1 MQRITVD
8 LIRLAVTGAVAF
20 AVVLAANPGRLHHR
34 GQFAS
39 AKIRVPMPIFVHAIS
54 VAAPPTRSAANDQI
68 GAPAT
73 AELQADRGAI
83 VQSCASGA
91 PALRSHRELAP
102 QSLLALAP

>member
-8 LIRLAVTGAVAF
+8 LIRLAVTGAVAL
-20 AVVLAANPGRLHHR
+20 AVVLAANPGGLNHR
-34 GQFAS
+34 GQFVS
-39 AKIRVPMPIFVHAIS
+39 AAFHIPMPILVNAIS
-54 VAAPPTRSAANDQI
+54 IAAPPMCWAANDQI

-73 AELQADRGAI
+73 TEAQAERGAI
-83 VQSCASGA
+83 VQSCASVA